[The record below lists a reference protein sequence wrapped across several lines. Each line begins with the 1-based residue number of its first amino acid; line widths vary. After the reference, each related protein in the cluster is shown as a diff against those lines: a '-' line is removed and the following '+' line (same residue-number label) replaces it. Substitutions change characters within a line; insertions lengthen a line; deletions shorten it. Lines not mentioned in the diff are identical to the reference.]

1 MDTFAKNF
9 ADPELFQHF
18 SCRSN
23 YPPPPGGGSMSRH
36 DAVPRLSE
44 VLLDQAGW
52 LSMTSFAGLMP
63 QVITL
68 DSLDF
73 PLAAPRV
80 CLLAV
85 VA

>member
-1 MDTFAKNF
+1 
-9 ADPELFQHF
+9 
-18 SCRSN
+18 
-23 YPPPPGGGSMSRH
+23 MSRH

-68 DSLDF
+68 DPLDF
-73 PLAAPRV
+73 PLAALRV
-80 CLLAV
+80 CLLAWLIE
-85 VA
+85 ATPRGLRYE

>member
-1 MDTFAKNF
+1 
-9 ADPELFQHF
+9 
-18 SCRSN
+18 
-23 YPPPPGGGSMSRH
+23 MSRH

-68 DSLDF
+68 ESLDF
-73 PLAAPRV
+73 PLAAPSV